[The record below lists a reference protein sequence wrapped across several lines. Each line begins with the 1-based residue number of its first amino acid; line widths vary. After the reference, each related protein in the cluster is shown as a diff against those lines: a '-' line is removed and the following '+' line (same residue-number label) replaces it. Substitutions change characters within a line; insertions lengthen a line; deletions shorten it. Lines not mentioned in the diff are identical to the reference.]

1 MAMRKPSNRT
11 VASRPTPSAA
21 KGTHAGPVNLDGLRT
36 LVEECFEG
44 LPPRLQS
51 AVRFLMDHPAETAV
65 ETVKVLAEGAGVQP
79 SVMIRL
85 AQALGYSGFSH
96 MQAVFR
102 DALLSQSQSYGERVR
117 THATRTAKT
126 TRDADSLLR
135 LLCEGAIESLQGLR
149 DGASTASLQQAISLL
164 AAARTIQVLGLRRA
178 SPIAYYLTYLLSRSR
193 KLVRQMGAMPG
204 MLEDEV
210 DAVGPGDLFVVI
222 SFQPFHPHAVQAQ
235 QRALSRGAKVL
246 AVTDSTLSP
255 IAKDAHTVLRVHDAE
270 IGGFRSVAC
279 AMVLCNALAVGLAAS
294 EAAGKVRR

>member
-1 MAMRKPSNRT
+1 MPLLTLVCGAEHLASGMATAALFT
-11 VASRPTPSAA
+11 VMMHECRPE
-21 KGTHAGPVNLDGLRT
+21 HAGTDYTVQAS
-36 LVEECFEG
+36 LVVVATG
-44 LPPRLQS
+44 GAA
-51 AVRFLMDHPAETAV
+51 AVSGF
-65 ETVKVLAEGAGVQP
+65 
-79 SVMIRL
+79 S

-210 DAVGPGDLFVVI
+210 DAVGPGELFVVI